1 MATVLPRCE
10 ACKRVHEPGACR
22 ASGVTKRVTAST
34 PGESE
39 TVTVEVTLPRGVIEA
54 AQRLAAQ
61 AGKDVGAWLS
71 ALILAARPRMTAAQ
85 KQAAY
90 RARMATKGQRNA

>member
-1 MATVLPRCE
+1 
-10 ACKRVHEPGACR
+10 
-22 ASGVTKRVTAST
+22 
-34 PGESE
+34 
-39 TVTVEVTLPRGVIEA
+39 VIEA